1 MVALGINWVTY
12 RGQRL
17 TYRTPHKGPHFEL
30 IERAM
35 RAKLAQN
42 PEVRR
47 VLLGSGDLVLK
58 PDHQQSDDAP
68 PAWGYELIWMD
79 LRSSILLESSE

>member
-17 TYRTPHKGPHFEL
+17 TYRTPHKGPHYEL
-30 IERAM
+30 IERA
-35 RAKLAQN
+35 KLVQN

-47 VLLGSGDLVLK
+47 VLLGSGDLVLR
-58 PDHQQSDDAP
+58 PDHHQSDDAP
-68 PAWGYELIWMD
+68 PAWRYELIWMD
-79 LRSSILLESSE
+79 IRAPILLESSE